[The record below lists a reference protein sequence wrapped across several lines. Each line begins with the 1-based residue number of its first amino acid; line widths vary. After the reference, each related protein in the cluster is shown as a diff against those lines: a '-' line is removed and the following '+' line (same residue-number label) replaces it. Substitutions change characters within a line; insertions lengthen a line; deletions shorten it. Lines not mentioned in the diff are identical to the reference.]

1 MKKLKVLKAFFDKVE
16 DRYVYPDKEPEIE
29 REEKRAEQ
37 FVQAGVCELV
47 EEGQDSDDDAGQ
59 LPPATTSEDDGA
71 NADSEDES
79 AGEETS
85 SEESTEDETS
95 EEGNETPEK
104 PKKQTRGRRT
114 SNK

>member
-1 MKKLKVLKAFFDKVE
+1 MRKVRVKKVYFDKVRDEYPKVGKEFDVE
-16 DRYVYPDKEPEIE
+16 DA
-29 REEKRAEQ
+29 RAD
-37 FVQAGVCELV
+37 VLVKAGVCELV

-59 LPPATTSEDDGA
+59 LPPAITSEDDGA